1 MLPQHHRLKKEK
13 DFTSVLRERRRIDE
27 VGMFLKTKKNG
38 LEESRFGIVVSKRVA
53 KKAVDRNRIHRQ
65 LSESIWNLFD
75 RIQGGTDVV
84 IITTADIKNL
94 SLKSTQE
101 ILQRALKKTGVL
113 N

>member
-1 MLPQHHRLKKEK
+1 MLPQRHRLKKEK
-13 DFTSVLRERRRIDE
+13 DFTSVLRERRRVE
-27 VGMFLKTKKNG
+27 GTGLFLKTKKNK

-65 LSESIWNLFD
+65 LSESIWNLLD

-84 IITTADIKNL
+84 IIANADIKNL
-94 SLKSTQE
+94 SKNSTQE
-101 ILQRALKKTGVL
+101 ALQKALLKTGVL

>member
-1 MLPQHHRLKKEK
+1 
-13 DFTSVLRERRRIDE
+13 
-27 VGMFLKTKKNG
+27 MFLKTKKNG

-65 LSESIWNLFD
+65 LSESIWNLSD